1 MYADEH
7 RVDLGLSQILAED
20 ETGAE
25 LKVVSASIVDPYV
38 LLIRDD
44 ASIYLA
50 ACDKH
55 NDLEEM
61 SREDDALLANKW
73 LSGCLYKDT
82 TGTFSNGKKDTVIMS
97 LLNTDGALFVRSIS
111 PCNVDCELTPPDV
124 CTARSGEANIH
135 SQRCQHTPDNHLPR
149 LRRKA
154 RCHRRDAN

>member
-61 SREDDALLANKW
+61 TREDDALLANKW

-97 LLNTDGALFVRSIS
+97 LLNTDGALFVR
-111 PCNVDCELTPPDV
+111 
-124 CTARSGEANIH
+124 IH
-135 SQRCQHTPDNHLPR
+135 IALQCR
-149 LRRKA
+149 L
-154 RCHRRDAN
+154 

>member
-1 MYADEH
+1 MLIYFL
-7 RVDLGLSQILAED
+7 DLGLSQILAED

-44 ASIYLA
+44 ASIYIA

-61 SREDDALLANKW
+61 TREDDALLANKW

-97 LLNTDGALFVRSIS
+97 LLNTVGALFVSSIS
-111 PCNVDCELTPPDV
+111 PFKITFQLTGRDVRPPRPHKADLHGK
-124 CTARSGEANIH
+124 R
-135 SQRCQHTPDNHLPR
+135 RQHPPNNHLSR
-149 LRRKA
+149 LPS
-154 RCHRRDAN
+154 

>member
-1 MYADEH
+1 MLIYFP
-7 RVDLGLSQILAED
+7 DLGLSQILAED

-61 SREDDALLANKW
+61 TREDDALLANKW

-82 TGTFSNGKKDTVIMS
+82 TGTFSNSKDTVIMS
-97 LLNTDGALFVRSIS
+97 LLNTVGALFVGSIS
-111 PCNVDCELTPPDV
+111 PFKITFQLTGRDVRPPRPHK
-124 CTARSGEANIH
+124 AYLH
-135 SQRCQHTPDNHLPR
+135 SKRRQYPPNNHLSR
-149 LRRKA
+149 LSS
-154 RCHRRDAN
+154 